1 MRAKYGRPDLPFQVG
16 IPSHLDLSVD
26 AFGFPDG
33 FDPRYYEPSLQA
45 TASQVRKISE
55 AGGSD
60 VLFQIETPAALVS
73 VAGAAEGEA
82 VQAARHTA
90 MKVAELPANAPA
102 GTRFGVHLC
111 LGDLHH
117 TAMATM
123 ADITPAVLLAN
134 ELAAGWPP
142 NRPLEFIHVPFAA
155 AQEPPTFDSSFYDPL
170 ARLDNPASVRFVAG
184 CIHESLASAQ
194 QVELLRLIEHHVGR
208 EVDVAAACG
217 LGRRPDVSQAWD
229 AMEKAVLLVQ
239 AGK

>member
-1 MRAKYGRPDLPFQVG
+1 MGRRAHLVGSMVRPALAPGQYRLRPDATLTVRNLEACLPYEAAFQASFSVFRDMRAKYGRPDLPFQVG

-102 GTRFGVHLC
+102 GTRFG
-111 LGDLHH
+111 
-117 TAMATM
+117 A
-123 ADITPAVLLAN
+123 LA
-134 ELAAGWPP
+134 LRGYPLDGVAHPDP
-142 NRPLEFIHVPFAA
+142 VRPLRQSQP
-155 AQEPPTFDSSFYDPL
+155 
-170 ARLDNPASVRFVAG
+170 RL
-184 CIHESLASAQ
+184 
-194 QVELLRLIEHHVGR
+194 
-208 EVDVAAACG
+208 VD
-217 LGRRPDVSQAWD
+217 
-229 AMEKAVLLVQ
+229 Q
-239 AGK
+239 AGG